1 LWNCAFHWYFVISI
15 FNHQLHQ
22 GSELLSGQQALSAL
36 SNNGLCAMYLL
47 IIFSVATLLVALPR
61 TLDRFSWLGLLSVCV
76 ITAAGTVGMI
86 GAGMN
91 PVPGRTINVTSQTS
105 FYQAFLA
112 VTNPVSCLISIHPPH

>member
-1 LWNCAFHWYFVISI
+1 
-15 FNHQLHQ
+15 
-22 GSELLSGQQALSAL
+22 
-36 SNNGLCAMYLL
+36 MYLL

-76 ITAAGTVGMI
+76 ITVAGIVGMI

-91 PVPGRTINVTSQTS
+91 PVPGRTISATGQAS

-112 VTNPVSCLISIHPPH
+112 VTNPVS